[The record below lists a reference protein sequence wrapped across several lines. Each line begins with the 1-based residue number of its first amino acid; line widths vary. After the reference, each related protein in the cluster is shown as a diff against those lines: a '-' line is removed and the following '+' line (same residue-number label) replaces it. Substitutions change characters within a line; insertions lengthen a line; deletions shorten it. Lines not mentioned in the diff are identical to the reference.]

1 MMARIYNK
9 HKETIHN
16 FTWRSLQIFGKH
28 GVTFLIFILCAKLLT
43 PYDFGIYNY
52 ALAIIFFLIIFG
64 DFGISSAT
72 SKYVAEYNT
81 TNKEKLKYVLF
92 NSGLVIL
99 ILTVLVSILTILI
112 GPLYFKERYVYIL
125 YLLPLVFL
133 APMTSLYDGIY
144 RGLKQFKKLA
154 IISLIVGIFSIS
166 FVYIFVKQYGL
177 VGALISQN
185 FFYAIL
191 LISLGFGYR
200 EFSFKLNKHIIKE
213 IGKYSFIIGLG
224 SIGYLFYTRIDV
236 ILLEHFNYIEE
247 ISYFELIN
255 KLIMAVGTLFF
266 ILGQVTAPNI
276 TRNIILKNYE
286 SVRKKYIKSIIF
298 SFSCG
303 LIISIILYLFIPYVI
318 KSFLLEYYNNSLL
331 NILRIIIFI
340 TPLTFVSQFMS
351 ECFIVATGKARYNL
365 LTIPFGIL
373 NIFLTY
379 LFIQFFGYIGAAYS
393 LLIITTANRILTWTL
408 LYRRFLKDEKASK

>member
-1 MMARIYNK
+1 MARIYNK